1 MALLTCMV
9 TGRQPGCLREPQPG
23 VLALAPCGL
32 ILQQLAWVSSHRG
45 LGVLKAAGEDKP

>member
-1 MALLTCMV
+1 MALITCMV

-45 LGVLKAAGEDKP
+45 LGVLKVAGEDKP